1 MQEKAMMGDA
11 LAAGLTMNT
20 AGCVDMGAP
29 RYHYALECHDA
40 DGNMKWADEF
50 DNLVTT
56 AGKTDLVNKYFKGA
70 AYTAAWYLG
79 LKGTGSAA
87 AGDTLASWRRCTGC
101 STVAPRA
108 CASARRWSRRAARRR
123 TSARSAP

>member
-20 AGCVDMGAP
+20 AGCVDVGAP
-29 RYHYALECHDA
+29 RFHYAFECRDA
-40 DGNMKWADEF
+40 DGNLKWADEF

-56 AGKTDLVNKYFKGA
+56 AGKNDLVDKYFKGA
-70 AYTAAWYLG
+70 TYTAAWHLG

-87 AGDTLASWRRCTGC
+87 AGDTLASHAGW
-101 STVAPRA
+101 
-108 CASARRWSRRAARRR
+108 ARQFMD
-123 TSARSAP
+123 

>member
-20 AGCVDMGAP
+20 AGCVDVGAP
-29 RYHYALECHDA
+29 RFHYALECRDA
-40 DGNMKWADEF
+40 DGNLRWADEF

-79 LKGTGSAA
+79 CPDQHGNPDRHRDGIGCTLGRTGRYCRIP
-87 AGDTLASWRRCTGC
+87 G
-101 STVAPRA
+101 RA
-108 CASARRWSRRAARRR
+108 D
-123 TSARSAP
+123 